1 MTRPSA
7 DIAIEIAQRLLFAQE
22 YPAALCQV
30 EAADYHHQTRLLV
43 TAYGDALVAE
53 RAREERALVLAP
65 VLRRMLEA
73 QMQGR
78 VERLPEAPKSV
89 PARAEAA

>member
-1 MTRPSA
+1 MTRPSI
-7 DIAIEIAQRLLFAQE
+7 DIAREIADRELFAAL
-22 YPAALCQV
+22 YPEQMCTVNAAT
-30 EAADYHHQTRLLV
+30 YHYDTKQLV
-43 TAYGDALVAE
+43 LAYGDALVAE

-73 QMQGR
+73 AQRR